1 MAADGSAHSDIA
13 AQSGPAP
20 QANRGLKANTTVLW
34 ESGVHVVGA
43 AGTPRLVTAD
53 DFETISGWDLRAE
66 GLCNGDA
73 CVPVRDRPALEPAV
87 GVIDVAVAAGLLDRP
102 VVVDDDAGIV
112 AVGSS
117 CDSRRRAL
125 ADREAP
131 GFTLPD
137 LHGQP
142 RTLAELQG
150 RATVL
155 VTFSSWCG
163 CRYDLPGWQALA
175 DELADDGLSVVAVAF
190 DQHADDVREFAD
202 GIDIPVL
209 LDSSHLL
216 SELYAISNVPTVVWI
231 DADGKVARPNT
242 PAFGT
247 DMFVDFH
254 GVPAGPHLDAIRSWV
269 RTGDVPVAGTDS
281 AAAQPAVADLSDDE
295 ITARLLFRIGAHLVR
310 DGRPD
315 EGAIRLARATEL
327 APLDFTVAR
336 AAMPLTGR
344 DPFGADFLKLYDD
357 WVAAGSPY
365 HGLDPDA
372 GRYRAG

>member
-1 MAADGSAHSDIA
+1 MSAGGSS
-13 AQSGPAP
+13 QSEMTP
-20 QANRGLKANTTVLW
+20 RTDTTVLW
-34 ESGVHVVGA
+34 ESGVHIVGSAGGDA
-43 AGTPRLVTAD
+43 AGRSGLISVG
-53 DFETISGWDLRAE
+53 DFETISGWDLRPE

-73 CVPVRDRPALEPAV
+73 CVPVRDRPALETEP
-87 GVIDVAVAAGLLDRP
+87 GLIDVVVAAALLDRP
-102 VVVDDDAGIV
+102 AVADGAAGV
-112 AVGSS
+112 MAVGASRQ
-117 CDSRRRAL
+117 SRRQAL
-125 ADREAP
+125 VDRVAP

-137 LHGQP
+137 LDGKPH
-142 RTLAELQG
+142 TLAELQG
-150 RATVL
+150 KATVL

-190 DQHADDVREFAD
+190 DQHADDVREFAE
-202 GIDIPVL
+202 GVDIPVL
-209 LDSSHLL
+209 LDSAHLL

-247 DMFVDFH
+247 DTFVDFH

-269 RTGDVPVAGTDS
+269 RDGDVPAAPGN
-281 AAAQPAVADLSDDE
+281 AAAAASGPAPSVADLSDDE
-295 ITARLLFRIGAHLVR
+295 VTARLLFRIGAHLVR
-310 DGRPD
+310 QGRN
-315 EGAIRLARATEL
+315 EEAASRLARATEL

-344 DPFGADFLKLYDD
+344 DPFGQEFMDLYDE
-357 WVAAGSPY
+357 WIAAGSPY
-365 HGLDPDA
+365 HGLDPDE

>member
-1 MAADGSAHSDIA
+1 MS
-13 AQSGPAP
+13 AQSGTTAS
-20 QANRGLKANTTVLW
+20 ADTTVLW
-34 ESGVHVVGA
+34 ESGVHVVGT
-43 AGTPRLVTAD
+43 AGSSRLVTAD
-53 DFETISGWDLRAE
+53 DFETISGWDLRPE

-73 CVPVRDRPALEPAV
+73 CVPVRDRPALEPSP
-87 GVIDVAVAAGLLDRP
+87 GVIDVAVAAALLDRP
-102 VVVDDDAGIV
+102 VVADDAAGVV
-112 AVGSS
+112 AVGASR
-117 CDSRRRAL
+117 DSRRRAL

-137 LHGQP
+137 LNGQP
-142 RTLAELQG
+142 HTLAELQG

-163 CRYDLPGWQALA
+163 CRYDLPGWQALS
-175 DELADDGLSVVAVAF
+175 DELANDGLSVVAVAF
-190 DQHADDVREFAD
+190 DQHADDVREFAE
-202 GIDIPVL
+202 GINIPVL

-247 DMFVDFH
+247 DTFVDFH

-269 RTGDVPVAGTDS
+269 RTGDVPVAETPGDT
-281 AAAQPAVADLSDDE
+281 AVATPAVADLSDDE
-295 ITARLLFRIGAHLVR
+295 VEARLLFRIGAHLVR
-310 DGRPD
+310 EGRAD
-315 EGAIRLARATEL
+315 EAASRLARATEL

-344 DPFGADFLKLYDD
+344 DPFGEEFLKLYDD
-357 WVAAGSPY
+357 WIAAGSPY
-365 HGLDPDA
+365 HGLDPDE
-372 GRYRAG
+372 GQYRAG

>member
-1 MAADGSAHSDIA
+1 
-13 AQSGPAP
+13 
-20 QANRGLKANTTVLW
+20 
-34 ESGVHVVGA
+34 
-43 AGTPRLVTAD
+43 
-53 DFETISGWDLRAE
+53 
-66 GLCNGDA
+66 
-73 CVPVRDRPALEPAV
+73 
-87 GVIDVAVAAGLLDRP
+87 VIDVAVAAALLDRP
-102 VVVDDDAGIV
+102 VVADDAAGVV
-112 AVGSS
+112 AVGASR
-117 CDSRRRAL
+117 DSRRRAL

-137 LHGQP
+137 LNGQP
-142 RTLAELQG
+142 HTLAELQG

-163 CRYDLPGWQALA
+163 CRYDLPGWQALS

-190 DQHADDVREFAD
+190 DQHADDVREFAE
-202 GIDIPVL
+202 GVDIPVL

-247 DMFVDFH
+247 DTFVDFH

-269 RTGDVPVAGTDS
+269 RDGEVPVAETAGSS
-281 AAAQPAVADLSDDE
+281 ALATPAVADLSDDE
-295 ITARLLFRIGAHLVR
+295 IEARLLFRIGAHLVR
-310 DGRPD
+310 EGRAD
-315 EGAIRLARATEL
+315 EAASRLARATEL

-344 DPFGADFLKLYDD
+344 DPFGEEFLKLYDD
-357 WVAAGSPY
+357 WIAAGSPY
-365 HGLDPDA
+365 HGLDPDE
-372 GRYRAG
+372 GQYRAG

>member
-1 MAADGSAHSDIA
+1 MAGESSAQAGVQSQPAKQSRATPFAD
-13 AQSGPAP
+13 
-20 QANRGLKANTTVLW
+20 TTVLW
-34 ESGVHVVGA
+34 ESGVHVVYA
-43 AGTPRLVTAD
+43 AGSPVRVTAH
-53 DFETISGWDLRAE
+53 DFEVISGWDLRPE

-73 CVPVRDRPALEPAV
+73 CVPVRDRPTLEPEP
-87 GVIDVAVAAGLLDRP
+87 GVIDVVVAATLLDRP
-102 VVVDDDAGIV
+102 VVADDDARIV
-112 AVGSS
+112 AVGASR
-117 CDSRRRAL
+117 DSRRRAL

-137 LHGQP
+137 LDGQP

-190 DQHADDVREFAD
+190 DQHADDVQEFAD

-209 LDSSHLL
+209 LDASHLL

-247 DMFVDFH
+247 DTFVDFH

-269 RTGDVPVAGTDS
+269 RTGEVPVAGVN
-281 AAAQPAVADLSDDE
+281 AAALPAVADLSDDE

-310 DGRPD
+310 EGRTD
-315 EGAIRLARATEL
+315 EAASRLAEATEL

>member
-1 MAADGSAHSDIA
+1 MSAVGSS
-13 AQSGPAP
+13 QSERTSRTDA
-20 QANRGLKANTTVLW
+20 TVLW
-34 ESGVHVVGA
+34 ESGVHLVESVDVDA
-43 AGTPRLVTAD
+43 AGWSGRIAAS
-53 DFETISGWDLRAE
+53 DFETISGWDLRPE

-73 CVPVRDRPALEPAV
+73 CVPVRDRPALEPEP
-87 GVIDVAVAAGLLDRP
+87 GLIDIVVAAGLLDRP
-102 VVVDDDAGIV
+102 VVADGDAGVV
-112 AVGSS
+112 AVGASRQ
-117 CDSRRRAL
+117 SRRRAL
-125 ADREAP
+125 VDRVAP

-137 LHGQP
+137 LDGKPH
-142 RTLAELQG
+142 TLAELQG

-163 CRYDLPGWQALA
+163 CRYDLPGWQALS

-190 DQHADDVREFAD
+190 DQHADDVREFAE
-202 GIDIPVL
+202 GVEIPVL

-247 DMFVDFH
+247 DTFVDFH

-269 RTGDVPVAGTDS
+269 RDGDPPASGVAPS
-281 AAAQPAVADLSDDE
+281 VADLSDDE
-295 ITARLLFRIGAHLVR
+295 VTARLLFRIGAHLVR
-310 DGRPD
+310 QGRND
-315 EGAIRLARATEL
+315 EAASRLARATEL

-344 DPFGADFLKLYDD
+344 DPFGEEFLNLYDE
-357 WVAAGSPY
+357 WIAAGSPY
-365 HGLDPDA
+365 HGLDPDE
-372 GRYRAG
+372 GQYRAG

>member
-1 MAADGSAHSDIA
+1 MSTGDASNSKTTAGSD
-13 AQSGPAP
+13 
-20 QANRGLKANTTVLW
+20 TTVLW

-43 AGTPRLVTAD
+43 AGSPRRVTVS
-53 DFETISGWDLRAE
+53 DFETISGWDLRPE

-73 CVPVRDRPALEPAV
+73 CVPVRDRSALEPEA
-87 GVIDVAVAAGLLDRP
+87 GVIDVAVAAAVLDRP
-102 VVVDDDAGIV
+102 VVADDDAGVV
-112 AVGSS
+112 AVGASR
-117 CDSRRRAL
+117 DSRRRAL
-125 ADREAP
+125 ADRQAP

-137 LHGQP
+137 LDGNPHS
-142 RTLAELQG
+142 LADLQG

-163 CRYDLPGWQALA
+163 CRYDLPGWQALS

-202 GIDIPVL
+202 GITIPVL

-231 DADGKVARPNT
+231 DADGRVARPNT

-247 DMFVDFH
+247 DTFVDFH

-269 RTGDVPVAGTDS
+269 RHGDVPL
-281 AAAQPAVADLSDDE
+281 AAATTTHPGADAGAAPAVADLSDDE

-310 DGRPD
+310 DGRAD
-315 EGAIRLARATEL
+315 EAASRLARATEL

-344 DPFGADFLKLYDD
+344 DPFGDEFLKLYDD
-357 WVAAGSPY
+357 WIAAGSPY
-365 HGLDPDA
+365 HGLDPDE
-372 GRYRAG
+372 GQYRAG